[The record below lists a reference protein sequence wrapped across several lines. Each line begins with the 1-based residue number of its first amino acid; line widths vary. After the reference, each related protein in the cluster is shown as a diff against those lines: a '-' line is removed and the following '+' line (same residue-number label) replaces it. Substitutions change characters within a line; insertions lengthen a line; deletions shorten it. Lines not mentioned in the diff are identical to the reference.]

1 MEKNYL
7 NEFELGM
14 IANFLDNKE
23 TKESITIA
31 WLSESI
37 QDNFVENDFTQES
50 KRFDKDDLKEFIE
63 FYEVELKK
71 LKDILK

>member
-1 MEKNYL
+1 MDKIFL

-23 TKESITIA
+23 TKEDLIRI

-37 QDNFVENDFTQES
+37 QDNFVENDFTEKS
-50 KRFDKDDLKEFIE
+50 ERFNKED
-63 FYEVELKK
+63 LKK
-71 LKDILK
+71 LISFYEEEMIKLKKIIK

>member
-23 TKESITIA
+23 TKESITRA

-37 QDNFVENDFTQES
+37 QDNFVENDFTEKS
-50 KRFDKDDLKEFIE
+50 ERFNKDDLKELID
-63 FYEVELKK
+63 FYESELVK
-71 LKDILK
+71 LRDILK